1 MKNIIKIFISLL
13 FLISCTN
20 VYFENPQPTYLKNVE
35 KIPSKFHGSF
45 EYIEKTPSFIGKGST
60 KLNKYVISDE
70 FCVINND
77 TLKVVSDDLVVKYQG
92 NNLFINLKKD
102 SVYEL
107 NLLNRY
113 NYFGA
118 DSLTVKTI
126 LINEDNWNESPYYF
140 NGRGLSF
147 NHIFTIIDSSH
158 ITDFDGGVIIND
170 SLNINELNTL
180 LNLSISKISLKFNKK
195 QL

>member
-20 VYFENPQPTYLKNVE
+20 VYFENPQPTYLENVK

-60 KLNKYVISDE
+60 KLNKYLISDE
-70 FCVINND
+70 FCVVNND
-77 TLKVVSDDLVVKYQG
+77 TLKVGSDDLVVKYQG

-118 DSLTVKTI
+118 DSLIVKTI
-126 LINEDNWNESPYYF
+126 FINEDNWNESPYYF
-140 NGRGLSF
+140 NAV
-147 NHIFTIIDSSH
+147 NYIFTIIDSSH
-158 ITDFDGGVIIND
+158 ITFSDGGVIIND

-180 LNLSISKISLKFNKK
+180 LNLSISKRSLKFNKK
-195 QL
+195 

>member
-20 VYFENPQPTYLKNVE
+20 VYFENPQPTYLKNVD

-45 EYIEKTPSFIGKGST
+45 EFIETTPSFNGNVST
-60 KLNKYVISDE
+60 KNKYLISDE
-70 FCVINND
+70 FCVVNND
-77 TLKVVSDDLVVKYQG
+77 TLKVGSDDLVVKYQG

-118 DSLTVKTI
+118 DSLIVKTI
-126 LINEDNWNESPYYF
+126 FIDEDNWNESSYYF
-140 NGRGLSF
+140 NAV
-147 NHIFTIIDSSH
+147 NYIFTIIDSSN
-158 ITDFDGGVIIND
+158 ITDFDGGIIIND

-180 LNLSISKISLKFNKK
+180 LNLSISKRSLKFNKK
-195 QL
+195 

>member
-1 MKNIIKIFISLL
+1 MEKLKSINSLLIRQKKEWGEIIKGFD
-13 FLISCTN
+13 TN
-20 VYFENPQPTYLKNVE
+20 
-35 KIPSKFHGSF
+35 
-45 EYIEKTPSFIGKGST
+45 
-60 KLNKYVISDE
+60 NKYVISDE
-70 FCVINND
+70 FCLINND
-77 TLKVVSDDLVVKYQG
+77 TLKLVSDDLVVKYQG

-126 LINEDNWNESPYYF
+126 FIDEDSWNESSYF
-140 NGRGLSF
+140 F
-147 NHIFTIIDSSH
+147 NAVNYISTIIDSSH

-180 LNLSISKISLKFNKK
+180 LNLSISKRSLKFNKK
-195 QL
+195 

>member
-20 VYFENPQPTYLKNVE
+20 VYFENPQPTYLENVK

-45 EYIEKTPSFIGKGST
+45 KYIEKKPSFIGKGST

-92 NNLFINLKKD
+92 NNLYINLKKD
-102 SVYEL
+102 SVYKL
-107 NLLNRY
+107 NLINRY

-126 LINEDNWNESPYYF
+126 FVDEDNWNEKPYFF
-140 NGRGLSF
+140 NAVNYIS
-147 NHIFTIIDSSH
+147 TIIDSSD
-158 ITDFDGGVIIND
+158 IKDFDGVVIIND

-180 LNLSISKISLKFNKK
+180 LNLSLSKRSFKFNKK
-195 QL
+195 

>member
-20 VYFENPQPTYLKNVE
+20 VYFENPQPTYLENVK

-45 EYIEKTPSFIGKGST
+45 EHIEKKPIFISKGSA
-60 KLNKYVISDE
+60 KRDEYVISDE

-77 TLKVVSDDLVVKYQG
+77 TLKVGSNDLVVKCQG
-92 NNLFINLKKD
+92 NNLYVNLKKD

-107 NLLNRY
+107 NLLNRF

-118 DSLTVKTI
+118 DSLIVKTI
-126 LINEDNWNESPYYF
+126 FIDEDNWNESPYYF
-140 NGRGLSF
+140 NTV
-147 NHIFTIIDSSH
+147 NYIFTIIDSSH

-180 LNLSISKISLKFNKK
+180 LNLSISKRSLKFNKK

>member
-20 VYFENPQPTYLKNVE
+20 VYFENPQPTYLENVK

-45 EYIEKTPSFIGKGST
+45 EYIEKKPSFIGKGST

-77 TLKVVSDDLVVKYQG
+77 TLKLVSDDLVVKYQG

-118 DSLTVKTI
+118 DSLIVKTI
-126 LINEDNWNESPYYF
+126 FINEDNWNESPYYF
-140 NGRGLSF
+140 NSV
-147 NHIFTIIDSSH
+147 NYIFTIIDSSH
-158 ITDFDGGVIIND
+158 ITYSDGGVIIND

-180 LNLSISKISLKFNKK
+180 LNLSIPKRSLKFNKK
-195 QL
+195 

>member
-20 VYFENPQPTYLKNVE
+20 VYFENPQPTYLENVK

-45 EYIEKTPSFIGKGST
+45 EYVEKTSSFVGKGST
-60 KLNKYVISDE
+60 KFNNYVISDE
-70 FCVINND
+70 FCLINND
-77 TLKVVSDDLVVKYQG
+77 TLKLVSDDLVVKYQG

-118 DSLTVKTI
+118 DSLKVKTI
-126 LINEDNWNESPYYF
+126 FIVFLNYPF
-140 NGRGLSF
+140 NPVSILTRIHSKMIPRVTGIAKNIEVIENLFFSKSF
-147 NHIFTIIDSSH
+147 
-158 ITDFDGGVIIND
+158 
-170 SLNINELNTL
+170 
-180 LNLSISKISLKFNKK
+180 KIKLVTPRENKTEK
-195 QL
+195 KYE

>member
-20 VYFENPQPTYLKNVE
+20 VYFENPQPTYLKNVD

-45 EYIEKTPSFIGKGST
+45 EYLEKKPSFIGNGST
-60 KLNKYVISDE
+60 KNKYLISDE
-70 FCVINND
+70 FCVVNND
-77 TLKVVSDDLVVKYQG
+77 TLKVGSDDLVVKYQG

-118 DSLTVKTI
+118 DSLIVKTI
-126 LINEDNWNESPYYF
+126 FIDEFNWNESPYYF
-140 NGRGLSF
+140 NAV
-147 NHIFTIIDSSH
+147 NYIFTIIDSSH
-158 ITDFDGGVIIND
+158 ITYSDGGVIIND

-180 LNLSISKISLKFNKK
+180 LNLSTSKRSLKFNKK
-195 QL
+195 

>member
-20 VYFENPQPTYLKNVE
+20 VFFEIPQPTYLKNVD

-45 EYIEKTPSFIGKGST
+45 EYLEKTPFGST
-60 KLNKYVISDE
+60 TYKYLISDE
-70 FCVINND
+70 FCIKNND
-77 TLKVVSDDLVVKYQG
+77 TLIVGSDDLVVKYQG
-92 NNLFINLKKD
+92 NNLYINLKKD
-102 SVYEL
+102 SVYKL
-107 NLLNRY
+107 NLINRY

-126 LINEDNWNESPYYF
+126 FIDEDNWNEKPYFF
-140 NGRGLSF
+140 NAVNYIS
-147 NHIFTIIDSSH
+147 TIIDSSD
-158 ITDFDGGVIIND
+158 ITDFDGVVIIND

-180 LNLSISKISLKFNKK
+180 LNLSLSKRSFKFNKK
-195 QL
+195 

>member
-1 MKNIIKIFISLL
+1 MKNIIKIFVPLL

-20 VYFENPQPTYLKNVE
+20 VYFENPQPTYLKNID

-45 EYIEKTPSFIGKGST
+45 EFIEKTPSFIGKGST
-60 KLNKYVISDE
+60 KLNEYVISDE

-77 TLKVVSDDLVVKYQG
+77 TLKLVSNDLVVKHQG

-126 LINEDNWNESPYYF
+126 FIDEDSWNESPNFF
-140 NGRGLSF
+140 NAVNYIS
-147 NHIFTIIDSSH
+147 TIIDSSH
-158 ITDFDGGVIIND
+158 ITFSDGGVIIND

-180 LNLSISKISLKFNKK
+180 LNLSISKRSLKFNKK
-195 QL
+195 

>member
-20 VYFENPQPTYLKNVE
+20 VYFENPQPTYLENVK

-60 KLNKYVISDE
+60 KLNEYVISDE

-77 TLKVVSDDLVVKYQG
+77 TLKLVSDDLVVKYQG

-126 LINEDNWNESPYYF
+126 FIDEDSWNESPYFF
-140 NGRGLSF
+140 NAVNYIS
-147 NHIFTIIDSSH
+147 TIIDSSH

-180 LNLSISKISLKFNKK
+180 LNLSISKRSLKFNKK
-195 QL
+195 

>member
-20 VYFENPQPTYLKNVE
+20 VYFENPQPTYLENVK

-45 EYIEKTPSFIGKGST
+45 EYIENTPSFIGKGST
-60 KLNKYVISDE
+60 KLNEYVISDE

-77 TLKVVSDDLVVKYQG
+77 TLKLVSDDLVVKYQG

-126 LINEDNWNESPYYF
+126 FIDEDNWNESPYYF
-140 NGRGLSF
+140 NAV
-147 NHIFTIIDSSH
+147 NYIFTIIDSSH

-180 LNLSISKISLKFNKK
+180 LNLSISKRSLKFNKK
-195 QL
+195 